1 VITSPPPPPVFVEHP
16 ARPTWGRC
24 LIVAERD
31 GKVKLQCQDGQEH
44 AIALTHKHQLVTVT
58 PSPDEIDTLL
68 AQIQGHRNARAAH
81 AAKKKSSRPAVPKA
95 PRLNFE
101 QQLERWTTLQ
111 PSAFTGAQ
119 DAAIAEAQTRLSQ
132 GALSGADAF
141 TGVQALVA
149 ATTLLHPM
157 EGQIPLRAVPAEHHA
172 SIAAALRELLHGSGD
187 YAPRFEAF
195 VAAFGAA
202 RAEGSTQKGPSWPLM
217 TLLPALY
224 APSEH
229 AFVKP
234 KLFQEQAKI
243 LGVPID
249 YVSLP
254 NGAVYEQ
261 FRSMMKTLSGTLRE
275 NGQSPRDLFDVA
287 AFVSTTLAVDKS
299 AAPADVAPP
308 SA

>member
-31 GKVKLQCQDGQEH
+31 GKVQLQCQDGQEH
-44 AIALTHKHQLVTVT
+44 AIALSHKHQLVTVS
-58 PSPDEIDTLL
+58 PPPDEIETLL
-68 AQIQGHRNARAAH
+68 AQIQGHRNARAAS
-81 AAKKKSSRPAVPKA
+81 AAKKKSARPAAPKA
-95 PRLNFE
+95 PRLTFE
-101 QQLERWTTLQ
+101 QQLERW
-111 PSAFTGAQ
+111 SGAYTGTQ
-119 DAAIAEAQTRLSQ
+119 DPAISEAKTRLSSDS
-132 GALSGADAF
+132 LSGADAF
-141 TGVQALVA
+141 AGVQALVA
-149 ATTLLHPM
+149 ATSLLHPM
-157 EGQIPLRAVPAEHHA
+157 EGQIPLRAVPAEHHV
-172 SIAAALRELLHGSGD
+172 SIVAALRELLYGSGD

-202 RAEGSTQKGPSWPLM
+202 RPEGSTQKGPSWPLM

-224 APSEH
+224 APNEH

-243 LGVPID
+243 LGAQVD

-261 FRSMMKTLSGTLRE
+261 FRSMMHSLAGKLRE
-275 NGQSPRDLFDVA
+275 VGQSPRDLFDVA
-287 AFVSTTLAVDKS
+287 AFVSTTLAADK
-299 AAPADVAPP
+299 PAVLADAPP
-308 SA
+308 AA